1 MSVLAIDTLKLARK
15 LEAGGFTPQ
24 QAAAAAEALGECLA
38 TATSD
43 MATKA
48 DFTDLRRDLRE
59 TELRLEA
66 RMTTLEARMTTTV
79 ADAKAEILKWMF
91 GAMVAQTGLIVALI
105 KLLPAA
111 G

>member
-24 QAAAAAEALGECLA
+24 QAAAAAAAFAESLADA
-38 TATSD
+38 TAD
-43 MATKA
+43 LATKA
-48 DFTDLRRDLRE
+48 DIADVRRDLRE

-66 RMTTLEARMTTTV
+66 RMSTLEARMTTTV

-91 GAMVAQTGLIVALI
+91 GAMAAQTGLIVALI

>member
-1 MSVLAIDTLKLARK
+1 MIEWGHVCSCHRTLKLARK

-24 QAAAAAEALGECLA
+24 QAAAAAEALAESLADA
-38 TATSD
+38 TAD

-48 DFTDLRRDLRE
+48 DIADVRRDLRE
-59 TELRLEA
+59 TEFRLEA
-66 RMTTLEARMTTTV
+66 RITTTV
-79 ADAKAEILKWMF
+79 ADAKAVILKRMF
-91 GAMVAQTGLIVALI
+91 GAMAAQTGLIVALI

>member
-24 QAAAAAEALGECLA
+24 QAAAAAEALAESLADA
-38 TATSD
+38 TAD

-48 DFTDLRRDLRE
+48 DIADVRRDLRE

-66 RMTTLEARMTTTV
+66 RITTTV

-91 GAMVAQTGLIVALI
+91 GAMAAQTGLIVALI